1 MPPSNQKM
9 KKQMRMKTKSVHIVF
24 LFALLLWSNTS
35 LAQANSPKDSLDT
48 QLVKVVKPY
57 TPKISDAFKLKHSP
71 ALDNQQ
77 TKPKEAIEYTI
88 FSIPVAS
95 TFTPAKTKS
104 LGLEQLKR
112 EKKFNSIVS
121 LSGGNYT
128 SINGNLFLNK
138 QLAKGKNLSA
148 FLSHQSSQGGIKE
161 VFLDDGFS
169 TNTAQFK
176 YAIDQRGLNWN
187 IAVDAQRFMTNWYGL
202 ASDFDTEQNQS
213 FDAKQVVSIFEA
225 KGGLNVNEGVFKS
238 AKANIYTLSDD
249 FNSNEMRAQFG
260 ANLDLNILNTPI
272 QTHLNI
278 DFLNGTFQQND
289 NNAQPLDFGNFMAS
303 LSPTYKFE
311 RPNLVL
317 NLGLK
322 TVYFNDIE
330 RSKQKFYVYPNI
342 SASYVVVNSILIAY
356 TGIEGD
362 LMQNTYR
369 DLYAINSF
377 VSPTLNIR
385 PTSMPYKFFLG
396 TKGKLSKSLSYDV
409 SGVFSRQNDA
419 VFFQK
424 NAAQTTLAQQPYSY
438 GNSFGLVY
446 DDLETFSVKGSLL
459 FQVSNAFN
467 FSASSSFNSF
477 SLSSEEKAWNLPEL
491 ELSFGV
497 RYQPTERLNL
507 GIQGFYQGSRYD
519 LEKQTL
525 LPTYVLQEQQ
535 IELESF
541 FDLNIDATYELTSRW
556 FATLKL
562 NNILGKNYQRWMHYR
577 VQGVQASAGAFYKFD
592 F

>member
-1 MPPSNQKM
+1 MM
-9 KKQMRMKTKSVHIVF
+9 MKTKRAHAVYLSMVLACSGF
-24 LFALLLWSNTS
+24 T
-35 LAQANSPKDSLDT
+35 LAQENMPKDSLDT

-71 ALDNQQ
+71 ALDDQQ
-77 TKPKEAIEYTI
+77 NKPKEAIEYTI

-95 TFTPAKTKS
+95 TFTPAKSKS

-128 SINGNLFLNK
+128 SINGDLFLNK
-138 QLAKGKNLSA
+138 SLSKGKNLST

-161 VFLDDGFS
+161 VFLDDSFS

-176 YAIDQRGLNWN
+176 YAVDQRSLNWN
-187 IAVDAQRFMTNWYGL
+187 VGVDAQRFMTNWYGL
-202 ASDFDTEQNQS
+202 DPDFDTEQNQS
-213 FDAKQVVSIFEA
+213 FDAKQVVTIFEA
-225 KGGLNVNEGVFKS
+225 KGGLNVNEGIFKS
-238 AKANIYTLSDD
+238 AKANMYTLSDD
-249 FNSNEMRAQFG
+249 FNSNEMRAQLG
-260 ANLDLNILNTPI
+260 TNLDLNILDTPI
-272 QTHLNI
+272 QTRLNI

-289 NNAQPLDFGNFMAS
+289 NNEQTLDFGNFMAS
-303 LSPTYKFE
+303 LSPMYKFE
-311 RPNLVL
+311 RSNLTL

-342 SASYVVVNSILIAY
+342 SAYYTVVNSILIAY
-356 TGIEGD
+356 AGVKGD

-369 DLYAINSF
+369 DLYATNSF
-377 VSPTLNIR
+377 VSPTLNIH

-396 TKGKLSKSLSYDV
+396 TNGKLSNSLSYDV

-424 NAAQTTLAQQPYSY
+424 NAAQITLAQQPYSY

-459 FQVSNAFN
+459 FQVSNTFN

-497 RYQPTERLNL
+497 RYQPIERLNL
-507 GIQGFYQGSRYD
+507 GIQGFYQGSCYD
-519 LEKQTL
+519 LEKQIL
-525 LPTYVLQEQQ
+525 LPTYVLQEEK
-535 IELESF
+535 IELDSF

-562 NNILGKNYQRWMHYR
+562 NNILGKNYQRWMHYP
-577 VQGVQASAGAFYKFD
+577 VQGVQVSAGAFYKFD

>member
-1 MPPSNQKM
+1 
-9 KKQMRMKTKSVHIVF
+9 MRMKTKNLHIVF
-24 LFALLLWSNTS
+24 LFTLLFWSSMS
-35 LAQANSPKDSLDT
+35 LAQAKLSKDSLDT

-57 TPKISDAFKLKHSP
+57 TPKISDAFKLKQAP
-71 ALDNQQ
+71 ALDDQQ
-77 TKPKEAIEYTI
+77 NKPKEAIEYTI

-95 TFTPAKTKS
+95 TFTPAKSKS

-128 SINGNLFLNK
+128 SINGDLFLNK
-138 QLAKGKNLSA
+138 SIAKGKNLSA

-176 YAIDQRGLNWN
+176 YAVNQRSLNWN
-187 IAVDAQRFMTNWYGL
+187 VGVDVQRFMTYWYGL
-202 ASDFDTEQNQS
+202 PLHFDNTQNQS
-213 FDAKQVVSIFEA
+213 FDAQQVVSVYEA
-225 KGGLNVNEGVFKS
+225 KASLNLNEGVFKS

-249 FNSNEMRAQFG
+249 FNSNEMRAQLDT
-260 ANLDLNILNTPI
+260 NLDLNILATPI
-272 QTHLNI
+272 QTRLNI
-278 DFLNGTFQQND
+278 DFLNGTFQQKD
-289 NNAQPLDFGNFMAS
+289 NNAQALDFGNFMAS

-311 RPNLVL
+311 RPNLIL

-322 TVYFNDIE
+322 TVYFNDKE
-330 RSKQKFYVYPNI
+330 RSKQQLYLYPNI
-342 SASYVVVNSILIAY
+342 SASYTVVNSILIAY
-356 TGIEGD
+356 TGVEGG
-362 LMQNTYR
+362 LIQNTYR
-369 DLYAINSF
+369 DFYAINSF
-377 VSPTLNIR
+377 VSPALNIR
-385 PTSMPYKFFLG
+385 PTSMPYKLFLG
-396 TKGKLSKSLSYDV
+396 TKGKLSNSFSYDV

-424 NAAQTTLAQQPYSY
+424 NEAQITLAQQPYDY

-446 DDLETFSVKGSLL
+446 DNLETFSFKGSILY
-459 FQVSNAFN
+459 QVSNVFN

-519 LEKQTL
+519 LEKQIL
-525 LPTYVLQEQQ
+525 LPTYVLQEEQ
-535 IELESF
+535 IELDSF
-541 FDLNIDATYELTSRW
+541 FDLNIDATYELTPRW

-562 NNILGKNYQRWMHYR
+562 NNILGKNYQRWMHYP
-577 VQGVQASAGAFYKFD
+577 VQGVQVSAGAFYKFD

>member
-1 MPPSNQKM
+1 MM
-9 KKQMRMKTKSVHIVF
+9 MKTKRAHAVYLSMVLACSGF
-24 LFALLLWSNTS
+24 T
-35 LAQANSPKDSLDT
+35 LAQENMPKDSLDT

-71 ALDNQQ
+71 ALDDQQ
-77 TKPKEAIEYTI
+77 NKPKEAIEYTI

-95 TFTPAKTKS
+95 TFTPAKSKS

-128 SINGNLFLNK
+128 SINGDLFLNK
-138 QLAKGKNLSA
+138 SLAKGKNLSA
-148 FLSHQSSQGGIKE
+148 FLSHQSAQGGIKE

-176 YAIDQRGLNWN
+176 YAVDQRSLNWN
-187 IAVDAQRFMTNWYGL
+187 VGLDAQRFMSHWYGL
-202 ASDFDTEQNQS
+202 SPHFDNAQNQS

-238 AKANIYTLSDD
+238 AKANMYTLSDD
-249 FNSNEMRAQFG
+249 YNSNEMRAQFG
-260 ANLDLNILNTPI
+260 TNLDLNILDAPI
-272 QTHLNI
+272 QTRLNI
-278 DFLNGTFQQND
+278 DFLNGTFQQKD
-289 NNAQPLDFGNFMAS
+289 NNTQTLDFGNFIAS
-303 LSPTYKFE
+303 LSPKYKFE
-311 RPNLVL
+311 RSNLIL

-342 SASYVVVNSILIAY
+342 SASYAVVNSILIAY
-356 TGIEGD
+356 AGVQGD

-369 DLYAINSF
+369 DLYAINPF

-385 PTSMPYKFFLG
+385 SISMPYKFFLG
-396 TKGKLSKSLSYDV
+396 TKGKLSNSLSYDV

-424 NAAQTTLAQQPYSY
+424 NAAQTTLAQQPYNY

-477 SLSSEEKAWNLPEL
+477 SFEFTRKSME
-491 ELSFGV
+491 F
-497 RYQPTERLNL
+497 T
-507 GIQGFYQGSRYD
+507 
-519 LEKQTL
+519 
-525 LPTYVLQEQQ
+525 
-535 IELESF
+535 
-541 FDLNIDATYELTSRW
+541 
-556 FATLKL
+556 
-562 NNILGKNYQRWMHYR
+562 
-577 VQGVQASAGAFYKFD
+577 
-592 F
+592 